1 MRWFCRR
8 RGPGLMR
15 LEDALA
21 ALGEDGT
28 MSRGHADVP
37 VANIVGTLER
47 PYDFDQDF
55 RLINSALTDRWNRLA
70 TAMRSGFEPPPVEL
84 VRLGDL
90 YFVADGH
97 HRVSVARSLGRLAIS
112 AKIRRVCTIAYAMAC
127 LRVTHLP
134 SKAAECHFLQRIPLP
149 EAVRTDLWLDEPA
162 DWMRL
167 ADSAEAWA
175 LRSTL
180 DGRTV
185 IDREHLADTWWSDE
199 VLPVLAG
206 LRVAGIGTNLRDVQ
220 LYVTALAAR
229 DQLDSATWPNDIAAR
244 LGALAQP

>member
-1 MRWFCRR
+1 
-8 RGPGLMR
+8 MR

-28 MSRGHADVP
+28 MSRGYADVP
-37 VANIVGTLER
+37 LDNIVGTLER
-47 PYDFDQDF
+47 PDDFDHDF
-55 RLINSALTDRWNRLA
+55 QLLNSSLTERWNRLA

-97 HRVSVARSLGRLAIS
+97 HRVSVARSLGRLVIG
-112 AKIRRVCTIAYAMAC
+112 AKVRRVCTIAYAMAC
-127 LRVTHLP
+127 LRVAHLP
-134 SKAAECHFLQRIPLP
+134 NKAAERQFLQRIPLP
-149 EAVRTDLWLDEPA
+149 ESVRTDLWLDEPT

-175 LRSTL
+175 LRSIM
-180 DGRTV
+180 DGRAVT
-185 IDREHLADTWWSDE
+185 DREHLADTWWTDE
-199 VLPVLAG
+199 VMPVLAG
-206 LRVAGIGTNLRDVQ
+206 LRAAGVGSDLRDVQ

-229 DQLDSATWPNDIAAR
+229 DRLGSVTWPDDIAAR
-244 LGALAQP
+244 LGALT